1 MISPIRRQNKFKII
15 IRTFMGCK
23 TISVF
28 VSRSVFLFRYNP
40 VCVSLSGWVFH
51 PFIVCF
57 NGFLFAICKFY
68 TDRQSTAFD
77 SEFTGQTGRWPETV
91 SVSDFC
97 TPHQGSDRYSEV
109 YQRVK
114 ITDT

>member
-28 VSRSVFLFRYNP
+28 LFRYNP
-40 VCVSLSGWVFH
+40 VSVSLSGWVFH

-97 TPHQGSDRYSEV
+97 TLIRGLTGIQ
-109 YQRVK
+109 K
-114 ITDT
+114 FINA